1 MCDHFIIKTS
11 WLVRK
16 RTHLSSILKSN
27 PIEKENDLYLV
38 MSSINHPIRRPKAPI
53 AITIIILED
62 LQLAWLNSNNNFLSS
77 YIICIRT
84 MSTSISYLVL
94 FVAAMRAVRIATAV
108 WIALLKTS
116 SMVARYTKVLT
127 TAMKES
133 QKSINWN
140 IFLLTN
146 QYYLMLKLLRER
158 EI

>member
-1 MCDHFIIKTS
+1 MIGQEKNPPVKHMKIKPN
-11 WLVRK
+11 WK
-16 RTHLSSILKSN
+16 GEWPILSQELYQPSN
-27 PIEKENDLYLV
+27 KKTQ
-38 MSSINHPIRRPKAPI
+38 SSNCYHNNNIGRPAV
-53 AITIIILED
+53 
-62 LQLAWLNSNNNFLSS
+62 AWLNSNNNFLNS

-84 MSTSISYLVL
+84 MSTSISYLVA
-94 FVAAMRAVRIATAV
+94 FVTAMRAVRIATAV

-140 IFLLTN
+140 IFHLAN

-158 EI
+158 FKITW

>member
-1 MCDHFIIKTS
+1 MIGQEKNPPVKHIKIKPN
-11 WLVRK
+11 WK
-16 RTHLSSILKSN
+16 GEWPILSHELYQPSN
-27 PIEKENDLYLV
+27 KKTQ
-38 MSSINHPIRRPKAPI
+38 SSDCYHNNNIGRPAV
-53 AITIIILED
+53 E
-62 LQLAWLNSNNNFLSS
+62 LNSNNNFLSS

-94 FVAAMRAVRIATAV
+94 FDAAMRAVRIATAV

-140 IFLLTN
+140 IFLLSN

-158 EI
+158 ERFKITW